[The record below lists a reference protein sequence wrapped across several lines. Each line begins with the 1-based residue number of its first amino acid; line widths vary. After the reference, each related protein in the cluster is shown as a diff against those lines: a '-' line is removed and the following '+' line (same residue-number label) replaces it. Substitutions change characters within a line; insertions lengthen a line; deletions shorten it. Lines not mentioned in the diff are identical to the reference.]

1 MASDTPEDESK
12 PPSDPQ
18 PEIKWTNRR
27 RMAWVSLIS
36 GLILGVIMIIG
47 SMAVPEIADRMDKMS
62 GVILGLLT
70 FLGTPVIVYMGG
82 TAALN
87 WKQGK

>member
-1 MASDTPEDESK
+1 MSDNSNLDS
-12 PPSDPQ
+12 PPDP
-18 PEIKWTNRR
+18 ILRWTNRR
-27 RMAWVSLIS
+27 RMAWLSLIA
-36 GLILGVIMIIG
+36 GLVLGVFMILGAMF
-47 SMAVPEIADRMDKMS
+47 VPSIADRMDKMS
-62 GVILGLLT
+62 AVILGLLT